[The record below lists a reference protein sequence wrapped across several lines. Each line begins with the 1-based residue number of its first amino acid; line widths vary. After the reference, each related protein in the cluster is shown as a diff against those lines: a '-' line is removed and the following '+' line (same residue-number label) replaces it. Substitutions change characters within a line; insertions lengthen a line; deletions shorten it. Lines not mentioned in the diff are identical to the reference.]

1 MIDQNRALESFLR
14 YIAVDSE
21 THHEKPMTE
30 LLVRELEALGL
41 TVTVDRVGEDP
52 AVESDSGNIFAVLP
66 GDENL
71 SPMLFSAHQDTV
83 TPGRGIRPRVEDG
96 YVYSDG
102 TTILGA
108 DDKSGVAAIMEA
120 LRVIR
125 EKELPHRPIEIL
137 FSVREEGGLRG
148 SAYFDY
154 APVRSRQAVVLD
166 TGGHAGTII
175 TQAPSQTKLRAEITG
190 KVSHAGSAPE
200 KGVSAIM
207 AGARAVS
214 NMKLLR
220 IDEETTAN
228 VGTLSAVGVT
238 NIVNDKALFE
248 AEARSLSPAKL
259 EAQVAHMTA
268 CLEEACAHFGAQL
281 RLERTDLY
289 TAYRIPDSDP
299 LVQRIAALC
308 GPLGLEA
315 ETCSTGGGA
324 DSNNFNQR
332 GITAVV
338 LACGMEQ
345 VHTCAERLCLKD
357 FYGAAELVLALMQ
370 P

>member
-1 MIDQNRALESFLR
+1 
-14 YIAVDSE
+14 
-21 THHEKPMTE
+21 
-30 LLVRELEALGL
+30 
-41 TVTVDRVGEDP
+41 
-52 AVESDSGNIFAVLP
+52 
-66 GDENL
+66 
-71 SPMLFSAHQDTV
+71 
-83 TPGRGIRPRVEDG
+83 
-96 YVYSDG
+96 
-102 TTILGA
+102 
-108 DDKSGVAAIMEA
+108 
-120 LRVIR
+120 
-125 EKELPHRPIEIL
+125 
-137 FSVREEGGLRG
+137 
-148 SAYFDY
+148 
-154 APVRSRQAVVLD
+154 
-166 TGGHAGTII
+166 
-175 TQAPSQTKLRAEITG
+175 
-190 KVSHAGSAPE
+190 
-200 KGVSAIM
+200 
-207 AGARAVS
+207 
-214 NMKLLR
+214 
-220 IDEETTAN
+220 
-228 VGTLSAVGVT
+228 
-238 NIVNDKALFE
+238 
-248 AEARSLSPAKL
+248 
-259 EAQVAHMTA
+259 MTA